1 MTPIIDEIFKQ
12 QHRAEGRANALVDEI
27 IEALTAA
34 LENLTAQV
42 VALRV
47 RFLSARPW
55 EQESLQRK
63 KGFLEAQRKA
73 VEKAI
78 NEVYES
84 KASALLT
91 AAQDTMTYVQAE
103 TASLG
108 LANRLAF
115 EVGSLHLDLDTVTA
129 WAQVTTIDGLTMTEW
144 LKRMARHTADK
155 IVQAGRESIIQGLT
169 VRQMAKLLRQRGIE
183 GSRPAIESL
192 ARTYLISASNYARE
206 QAMEVLGADL
216 DFKWQYV
223 ATLDGRTCIMCGVD
237 DGKIYKKDDKRPS
250 LPRHINCRCTYIPVF
265 DETLDDA
272 TRPAVKHNER
282 TVQHRDGSTST
293 KFTIDRVDHVP
304 AQETYSQ
311 WMERQLKEDPA
322 FVQQVLGKTRF
333 ELFQKGE
340 LTLKKMVVDGR
351 IKKLSSG

>member
-27 IEALTAA
+27 LEALTAS
-34 LENLTAQV
+34 LENLTAKL
-42 VALRV
+42 VALQV
-47 RFLSARPW
+47 RFLSAQPW

-63 KGFLEAQRKA
+63 KGFLEAQRAA
-73 VEKAI
+73 VEEAI
-78 NEVYES
+78 NDAYES

-91 AAQDTMTYVQAE
+91 AAQDTMTYVQTG

-108 LANRLAF
+108 LAKRLAF
-115 EVGSLHLDLDTVTA
+115 EIGSLHLDLDTVTA
-129 WAQVTTIDGLTMTEW
+129 WAQVTTIEGLTMTEW

-223 ATLDGRTCIMCGVD
+223 ATLDGRTCIVCGAD

-333 ELFQKGE
+333 ELFQKGQ
-340 LTLKKMVVDGR
+340 LPLKKMVLDGK
-351 IKKLSSG
+351 IKKLSNT

>member
-27 IEALTAA
+27 LEALTAS
-34 LENLTAQV
+34 LENLTAKL
-42 VALRV
+42 VALQV
-47 RFLSARPW
+47 RFLSAQPW

-63 KGFLEAQRKA
+63 KGFLEAQRAA
-73 VEKAI
+73 VEEAI
-78 NEVYES
+78 NDAYES

-192 ARTYLISASNYARE
+192 ARTYLISASNYPRE

-216 DFKWQYV
+216 DFKWLYL
-223 ATLDGRTCIMCGVD
+223 ATLDGRTCPVCGAD
-237 DGKIYKKDDKRPS
+237 DGKVFKKGAKRPS
-250 LPRHINCRCTYIPVF
+250 LPRHINCRCTYAPIFEGTV
-265 DETLDDA
+265 EGT
-272 TRPAVKHNER
+272 TRPATKHDSR
-282 TVQHRDGSTST
+282 TVHHRDGSTST
-293 KFTIDRVDHVP
+293 KFSVTEAEQVP
-304 AQETYSQ
+304 ATETYSQ
-311 WMERQLKEDPA
+311 WIQRQLKEDPD
-322 FVQQVLGKTRF
+322 FVRSVLGKTRF
-333 ELFQKGE
+333 ELFKKGQIS
-340 LTLKKMVVDGR
+340 LTKMVVDGR
-351 IKKLSSG
+351 IKTLANL

>member
-1 MTPIIDEIFKQ
+1 MATSFTDEILKQ
-12 QHRAEGRANALVDEI
+12 QHLAEGRANALVDEI

-34 LENLTAQV
+34 LENLTVQV

-63 KGFLEAQRKA
+63 RGFLEAQRKA
-73 VEKAI
+73 VEKTI

-91 AAQDTMTYVQAE
+91 AAQDTMTYVQTE

-115 EVGSLHLDLDTVTA
+115 EIGSLHLDLDTVTT

-144 LKRMARHTADK
+144 LKRIARHTADK
-155 IVQAGRESIIQGLT
+155 IVQVGRESIIQGLT
-169 VRQMAKLLRQRGIE
+169 VRQMAKLLHQRGID

-192 ARTYLISASNYARE
+192 ARTYLLSASNYARE
-206 QAMEVLGADL
+206 QAIEVLGADL

-237 DGKIYKKDDKRPS
+237 DGKVYNKVAQRPS
-250 LPRHINCRCTYIPVF
+250 LPRHINCRCTYVPVF
-265 DETLDDA
+265 EGTVEGTARSA
-272 TRPAVKHNER
+272 TKHVSR
-282 TVQHRDGSTST
+282 TVHHRSGSTST
-293 KFTIDRVDHVP
+293 KYTVTEAEQVP
-304 AQETYSQ
+304 ATEIYSQ
-311 WMERQLKEDPA
+311 WIQRQLKEDPD
-322 FVQQVLGKTRF
+322 FVRQVLGKTRY
-333 ELFQKGE
+333 ELLTKGE
-340 LTLKKMVVDGR
+340 LTLKKMVVDGH
-351 IKKLSSG
+351 IKRLAH

>member
-91 AAQDTMTYVQAE
+91 ATQDTMTYVQAE

-129 WAQVTTIDGLTMTEW
+129 WAQVTTIEGLTMTEW

-169 VRQMAKLLRQRGIE
+169 VRQMAKLLRQRGVE
-183 GSRPAIESL
+183 NSRPAIESL

-351 IKKLSSG
+351 IKTLSGM